1 MAIAPEKDPSSIRPT
16 RDALEGFRGYYQAQG
31 TWCWAAV
38 ASSVVR
44 YYREQQG
51 QTRSYPQCYFVGL
64 QHPGPACRHSKSKDS
79 PHPHGEIDC
88 FENGC
93 SIHDN
98 PEIGRARAALDD
110 DTIQVFG
117 DILDRPI
124 EWDMICNEI
133 NHDRPIIIRTK
144 NADVSYHLLA
154 IIGYDSDV
162 PSIALWDPAM
172 GIRIE
177 SYNALQRRVGVW
189 THTVLTQP
197 PGAGAFN
204 IQ

>member
-1 MAIAPEKDPSSIRPT
+1 MGTIR
-16 RDALEGFRGYYQAQG
+16 RKALGA
-31 TWCWAAV
+31 
-38 ASSVVR
+38 
-44 YYREQQG
+44 
-51 QTRSYPQCYFVGL
+51 GL
-64 QHPGPACRHSKSKDS
+64 QSHQAWFGIIGSNKDRRGPIHNAISLDYSIQGRHSKSKDS

-133 NHDRPIIIRTK
+133 NNDRPIIIRTK
-144 NADVSYHLLA
+144 NADASYHLLA